1 MGNCSRILAQQESQ
15 LPPLPVTAPVATVGV
30 IGVLRTKFDDC
41 TPSPMLG
48 ARPVLSE
55 SRRMHLTE
63 KCIRGRHCTACDRW
77 HTRDATSNGTDHP
90 AGTVLE
96 NVGGETHYRGS
107 SGRSENKSN

>member
-1 MGNCSRILAQQESQ
+1 MA
-15 LPPLPVTAPVATVGV
+15 AVGV
-30 IGVLRTKFDDC
+30 IGVLRTVFDAYI
-41 TPSPMLG
+41 PSPMLG

-96 NVGGETHYRGS
+96 NVGGETHHRGS
-107 SGRSENKSN
+107 SGRSTSETSQTEERRPSEKGEG